1 MGDEMLNMKSSSYAS
16 LVALSIAASP
26 PTFAQTSDAVASSP
40 ASADVALGEIIVT
53 AQKRSERLQ
62 DVPIAITAVD
72 RDSITSSRITRA
84 DKLVQVC
91 PGLQANG
98 GITASQ
104 PIFAIRGVS
113 MNDYSLNQEGP
124 VATYNDEVYKGNPA
138 ILGVSL
144 YDLERVEVLRG
155 PQGTL
160 YGRNATGG
168 AVNLITRA
176 PDFKT
181 DGYVT

>member
-1 MGDEMLNMKSSSYAS
+1 MLNMKSSSYAS

-84 DKLVQVC
+84 D
-91 PGLQANG
+91 
-98 GITASQ
+98 TA
-104 PIFAIRGVS
+104 
-113 MNDYSLNQEGP
+113 D
-124 VATYNDEVYKGNPA
+124 VAW
-138 ILGVSL
+138 S
-144 YDLERVEVLRG
+144 
-155 PQGTL
+155 
-160 YGRNATGG
+160 
-168 AVNLITRA
+168 
-176 PDFKT
+176 
-181 DGYVT
+181 